1 MAARQAKIE
10 DIERQKA
17 EIEQMDE
24 DAEKPV
30 IDEEV
35 PDEEPEMEEEVRRE
49 RIETETVE
57 L

>member
-1 MAARQAKIE
+1 
-10 DIERQKA
+10 
-17 EIEQMDE
+17 MDE

-35 PDEEPEMEEEVRRE
+35 PDEEPEMEDDVRRE
-49 RIETETVE
+49 RIESEKVD